1 MFEMRSWFSALTLGV
16 VFGVTS
22 SAEAMPPPVPVDV
35 TLVTPAGD
43 RSTADGLSKAVQSLV
58 ARDYLALGSKPLL
71 AELPMTCFAERG
83 CAELEALRA
92 KAGQRVLVLA
102 HDPEW
107 RSADHQVR
115 CVGPDPSR
123 KQESRVNL
131 RDAAEGSLEISH
143 HELVKLSG
151 CIIGAIH
158 APPRSAN

>member
-1 MFEMRSWFSALTLGV
+1 LSALTLGV

-43 RSTADGLSKAVQSLV
+43 RSTADGLSKAVQALV

-71 AELPMTCFAERG
+71 AELPLGCFADGG
-83 CAELEALRA
+83 CAELDAVRAEADQ
-92 KAGQRVLVLA
+92 GVLVLA

-115 CVGPDPSR
+115 CVGPDR
-123 KQESRVNL
+123 ARAQEVRVNL
-131 RDAAEGSLEISH
+131 RDAVEGSLEISH

>member
-1 MFEMRSWFSALTLGV
+1 MSALTLGV

-43 RSTADGLSKAVQSLV
+43 RSTANGLSKAVQSLV
-58 ARDYLALGSKPLL
+58 TRDYLELGSKPSLV
-71 AELPMTCFAERG
+71 ELPLACFAGRG
-83 CAELEALRA
+83 CGELDALRA

-115 CVGPDPSR
+115 CVGPDR
-123 KQESRVNL
+123 ARAQDVRLNL
-131 RDAAEGSLEISH
+131 RDAVEGSLEISH